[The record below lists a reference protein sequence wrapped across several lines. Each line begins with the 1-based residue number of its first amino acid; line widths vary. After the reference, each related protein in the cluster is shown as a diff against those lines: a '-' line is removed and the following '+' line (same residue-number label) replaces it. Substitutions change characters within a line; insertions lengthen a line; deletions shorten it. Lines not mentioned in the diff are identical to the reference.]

1 MAPADTG
8 LFPEEL
14 VLNIFLKTRLLQLG
28 APAAGEAE
36 LLPTTAF
43 RCLRGNLARLASPCL
58 AALPCLALPNLALLC
73 LALPC
78 FALPCLA
85 LSNLSWPRL
94 ALSREGPHPA
104 PHAGSQ
110 PGSFSL
116 EATGASLLK
125 AKVIPHFFLDNLQ
138 NISLLQ

>member
-43 RCLRGNLARLASPCL
+43 RCLRGNLARLASPRL
-58 AALPCLALPNLALLC
+58 AALPCLTLPGF
-73 LALPC
+73 ALPC
-78 FALPCLA
+78 LAVPCLA
-85 LSNLSWPRL
+85 LSNLSWPHF
-94 ALSREGPHPA
+94 ALSREGLHPA

-116 EATGASLLK
+116 KANGASLLK
-125 AKVIPHFFLDNLQ
+125 APSEIPLFFF
-138 NISLLQ
+138 S